1 MGELVGSRSGE
12 TARARMNKFVCLA
25 LFASSALAAPAPQLG
40 QDTSA
45 LVDTIL
51 SQLDGP
57 IDAAIQAAL
66 GGSGTQTKTVETP
79 ARSGLNFQGT
89 FTQSPT
95 VTVSTSGNLAFPGG
109 AGKFS
114 SSSSSVGEWSAWTS
128 VGTTGQTVPRP
139 VADAPAVTAQVSSE
153 QAVISSV
160 VKQLEGSISAAVEAA
175 LSGSQNTAT
184 TAVQPA
190 PAPAKPAKAF
200 STSSHSTSSHSSSSH
215 SSSSSSSSSSE
226 AQITSQILSVLT
238 PQISEQ
244 VALALAQRSSS
255 FSTQSDSVSS
265 SVSSSSSSVSAAQKA
280 RLTQQVISALEPAVF
295 SAVSAQFQAQKQA
308 ALSSVTV
315 SSAETSSYVSQIV
328 TALQPQIETAV
339 SSALRAQYQSQVESS
354 FSSQSTQTVVS
365 EVLNVLPPRIMTL
378 ISDALSAQEAAR
390 QQAD

>member
-66 GGSGTQTKTVETP
+66 GGSGTQSVKTP
-79 ARSGLNFQGT
+79 GKLGNFQGT
-89 FTQSPT
+89 FTQGPA
-95 VTVSTSGNLAFPGG
+95 VTVSTSGSLALPGATG
-109 AGKFS
+109 QFS
-114 SSSSSVGEWSAWTS
+114 SSSSSKESSSSFSSSSSSSSSGSVGEWSAWTS

-139 VADAPAVTAQVSSE
+139 VADVPAVTAQVSSE
-153 QAVISSV
+153 KAVISSV

-190 PAPAKPAKAF
+190 PAPAPAKPAKAF

-215 SSSSSSSSSSE
+215 SSSSSLHSPPS
-226 AQITSQILSVLT
+226 LT
-238 PQISEQ
+238 
-244 VALALAQRSSS
+244 
-255 FSTQSDSVSS
+255 
-265 SVSSSSSSVSAAQKA
+265 
-280 RLTQQVISALEPAVF
+280 
-295 SAVSAQFQAQKQA
+295 
-308 ALSSVTV
+308 
-315 SSAETSSYVSQIV
+315 
-328 TALQPQIETAV
+328 
-339 SSALRAQYQSQVESS
+339 
-354 FSSQSTQTVVS
+354 
-365 EVLNVLPPRIMTL
+365 
-378 ISDALSAQEAAR
+378 LSAPLSPAP
-390 QQAD
+390 

>member
-89 FTQSPT
+89 FTQGPA

-114 SSSSSVGEWSAWTS
+114 SSSSSQESSSSFSSSSSSSSSGSVGEWSAWTS

-215 SSSSSSSSSSE
+215 SSSSSSSSSSSE

-244 VALALAQRSSS
+244 VALALAQQSSS

-265 SVSSSSSSVSAAQKA
+265 SVSSSSS
-280 RLTQQVISALEPAVF
+280 P
-295 SAVSAQFQAQKQA
+295 
-308 ALSSVTV
+308 
-315 SSAETSSYVSQIV
+315 
-328 TALQPQIETAV
+328 
-339 SSALRAQYQSQVESS
+339 
-354 FSSQSTQTVVS
+354 
-365 EVLNVLPPRIMTL
+365 
-378 ISDALSAQEAAR
+378 
-390 QQAD
+390 

>member
-89 FTQSPT
+89 FTQGPA

-114 SSSSSVGEWSAWTS
+114 SSSSSSSSSGSVGEWSAWTS

-190 PAPAKPAKAF
+190 PAPAPKPAKAF
-200 STSSHSTSSHSSSSH
+200 STSSHSSSSH

-244 VALALAQRSSS
+244 VA
-255 FSTQSDSVSS
+255 
-265 SVSSSSSSVSAAQKA
+265 
-280 RLTQQVISALEPAVF
+280 
-295 SAVSAQFQAQKQA
+295 
-308 ALSSVTV
+308 
-315 SSAETSSYVSQIV
+315 
-328 TALQPQIETAV
+328 
-339 SSALRAQYQSQVESS
+339 
-354 FSSQSTQTVVS
+354 
-365 EVLNVLPPRIMTL
+365 
-378 ISDALSAQEAAR
+378 
-390 QQAD
+390 

>member
-25 LFASSALAAPAPQLG
+25 LFASSVLTAPAPQLG

-66 GGSGTQTKTVETP
+66 GGRGTNTKTVETP

-89 FTQSPT
+89 FTQGPA
-95 VTVSTSGNLAFPGG
+95 VTVSTSGSLALPGATG
-109 AGKFS
+109 QFS
-114 SSSSSVGEWSAWTS
+114 SSSSSKESSSSFSSSSSSSSSGSVGEWSAWTS

-139 VADAPAVTAQVSSE
+139 VADVPAQGSQVSSE

-190 PAPAKPAKAF
+190 PAPAPRPAKAF
-200 STSSHSTSSHSSSSH
+200 STSSHSSSSH

-244 VALALAQRSSS
+244 VA
-255 FSTQSDSVSS
+255 
-265 SVSSSSSSVSAAQKA
+265 
-280 RLTQQVISALEPAVF
+280 
-295 SAVSAQFQAQKQA
+295 
-308 ALSSVTV
+308 
-315 SSAETSSYVSQIV
+315 
-328 TALQPQIETAV
+328 
-339 SSALRAQYQSQVESS
+339 
-354 FSSQSTQTVVS
+354 
-365 EVLNVLPPRIMTL
+365 
-378 ISDALSAQEAAR
+378 
-390 QQAD
+390 

>member
-79 ARSGLNFQGT
+79 ARSGLNFQGP
-89 FTQSPT
+89 FPQGPA
-95 VTVSTSGNLAFPGG
+95 VTVSTSGNLALPGATG
-109 AGKFS
+109 QFS
-114 SSSSSVGEWSAWTS
+114 SSSSSKESSSSFSSSSSSSSSGSVGEWSAWTS

-190 PAPAKPAKAF
+190 PAPAKPAKA
-200 STSSHSTSSHSSSSH
+200 
-215 SSSSSSSSSSE
+215 SSSSSSSSSE

-244 VALALAQRSSS
+244 VALAL
-255 FSTQSDSVSS
+255 
-265 SVSSSSSSVSAAQKA
+265 
-280 RLTQQVISALEPAVF
+280 
-295 SAVSAQFQAQKQA
+295 
-308 ALSSVTV
+308 
-315 SSAETSSYVSQIV
+315 
-328 TALQPQIETAV
+328 
-339 SSALRAQYQSQVESS
+339 
-354 FSSQSTQTVVS
+354 
-365 EVLNVLPPRIMTL
+365 
-378 ISDALSAQEAAR
+378 
-390 QQAD
+390 

>member
-25 LFASSALAAPAPQLG
+25 LFASSALTAPAPQLG

-66 GGSGTQTKTVETP
+66 GGSGTKTKSVETP

-89 FTQSPT
+89 FTQGPAVS
-95 VTVSTSGNLAFPGG
+95 VSTSGSFPLPGG

-114 SSSSSVGEWSAWTS
+114 SSSSSQESSSSFSSSSSSSSSGSVGEWSAWTS

-139 VADAPAVTAQVSSE
+139 VADVPAVTAQVSQVSSE

-200 STSSHSTSSHSSSSH
+200 STSSHS
-215 SSSSSSSSSSE
+215 
-226 AQITSQILSVLT
+226 
-238 PQISEQ
+238 P
-244 VALALAQRSSS
+244 
-255 FSTQSDSVSS
+255 
-265 SVSSSSSSVSAAQKA
+265 SAIA
-280 RLTQQVISALEPAVF
+280 PA
-295 SAVSAQFQAQKQA
+295 A
-308 ALSSVTV
+308 
-315 SSAETSSYVSQIV
+315 I
-328 TALQPQIETAV
+328 
-339 SSALRAQYQSQVESS
+339 
-354 FSSQSTQTVVS
+354 
-365 EVLNVLPPRIMTL
+365 PP
-378 ISDALSAQEAAR
+378 
-390 QQAD
+390 